1 MSYTRKTV
9 ATSTRPN
16 FLASEVGL
24 ITKTVNVTDSNAAL
38 AVVGVPA
45 VYTLAVTTKAIAGDA
60 LTLGEETYVCGTT
73 TGWAAGATTTADAT
87 ALKAL
92 LAVDFPQYT
101 IAGTGGSITLTQKVA
116 LTEDVPALIV
126 NKNDTAGTLVATIT
140 ETTEGVTAVSAGVVA
155 DADGFKTV
163 KAGTVW
169 PANDAT
175 AKGIIFDDVDVTNGT
190 HAGSM
195 IIAGRVFGNRLH
207 TAPDAL
213 AITPLEANGLF
224 IDTEAETERVVD

>member
-24 ITKTVNVTDSNAAL
+24 ITKTVNV
-38 AVVGVPA
+38 
-45 VYTLAVTTKAIAGDA
+45 
-60 LTLGEETYVCGTT
+60 
-73 TGWAAGATTTADAT
+73 
-87 ALKAL
+87 
-92 LAVDFPQYT
+92 VDT
-101 IAGTGGSITLTQKVA
+101 
-116 LTEDVPALIV
+116 
-126 NKNDTAGTLVATIT
+126 
-140 ETTEGVTAVSAGVVA
+140 GVVA
-155 DADGFKTV
+155 DADGFKTI

-190 HAGSM
+190 HAGSL

-224 IDTEAETERVVD
+224 IDAELETERVVD

>member
-1 MSYTRKTV
+1 MSYTKT
-9 ATSTRPN
+9 TTTTTRPN

-24 ITKTVNVTDSNAAL
+24 ITQSVNITDSNAAT

-45 VYTLAVTTKAIAGDA
+45 VYTLAITTKAIAGDA

-92 LAVDFPQYT
+92 MAVDFPQYT
-101 IAGTGGSITLTQKVA
+101 FGGTGGSITITQKVA
-116 LTEDVPALIV
+116 LTEDVPTLIV
-126 NKNDTAGTLVATIT
+126 NKNDTSGTLVATIT
-140 ETTEGVTAVSAGVVA
+140 ETTEGVTAVSEGVAV
-155 DADGFKTV
+155 DSDGLKIV

-175 AKGIIFDDVDVTNGT
+175 AKGILFEDVDVTNGA
-190 HAGSM
+190 HAGSL

-213 AITPLEANGLF
+213 AITSLEANGLY
-224 IDTEAETERVVD
+224 IDTEEETTRSID